1 MFTFFNRKERFFFN
15 ICHFSLNTKKS
26 DGKETPQPNLRF
38 LFIVTFRFFLASLE
52 LEKKYILAIASQLYF
67 FSSNK
72 QDLLHMKKSQKT
84 INKNSDMVENFYR
97 HQDLIKI
104 PQNITLFVRRKK
116 WKWVSNSFISIFS

>member
-67 FSSNK
+67 FSSNITLASYEK
-72 QDLLHMKKSQKT
+72 ISKT